1 MIKKDL
7 TKLVE
12 CGIIR
17 HDEKSR
23 YTQTRSPESRFLW
36 TPWHQGNETC
46 CFQGSSEVG
55 QGHMIYFLIGIFF
68 SILTAAGVDG
78 TADLSLII
86 LLETVGICFLIL
98 GIYRMKDSGYLV

>member
-1 MIKKDL
+1 
-7 TKLVE
+7 
-12 CGIIR
+12 
-17 HDEKSR
+17 
-23 YTQTRSPESRFLW
+23 
-36 TPWHQGNETC
+36 
-46 CFQGSSEVG
+46 
-55 QGHMIYFLIGIFF
+55 MIYFLIGIFF